1 MRLFAALL
9 ILSWVLTAHGAVFFI
24 PGWRT
29 GFHGRDGCVR
39 ILRDVYPG
47 KEIIVKSWDSMQ
59 PWSVTKRNADDYTK
73 VLISEILAMPESER
87 RNLIIVGHSIGA
99 RITVDILN
107 ELARRK
113 LQIHSAALLG
123 GALPDDDVRI
133 SRALDALRF
142 FCSIVYNPDDWVLKY
157 LFPLDHKLHSP
168 LGLNGWTGQ
177 DYRVFESKARSDRFG
192 FCNHFAYIYLEE
204 LDRLVEKLPQELPEV
219 SVMQDEADVVRIPAD
234 EIFWQTVRRFGNW
247 QLQKSSYNPEKYRI
261 LDGRGFRRATGQRV
275 KMTEAF
281 DDVCRQLKFPEK

>member
-1 MRLFAALL
+1 MKTYAFRSAERGGVALCMRLNDDLCDAVQSFFAGVLL
-9 ILSWVLTAHGAVFFI
+9 LRGIIGAVI
-24 PGWRT
+24 
-29 GFHGRDGCVR
+29 CC
-39 ILRDVYPG
+39 
-47 KEIIVKSWDSMQ
+47 SWQ
-59 PWSVTKRNADDYTK
+59 
-73 VLISEILAMPESER
+73 IS
-87 RNLIIVGHSIGA
+87 
-99 RITVDILN
+99 
-107 ELARRK
+107 
-113 LQIHSAALLG
+113 ALLG